1 MHVELTDIELVP
13 PDTIDRPGAG
23 GESYVVTRLLV
34 FHVLRAQRFPKPQ
47 IRESQKKI
55 FGWKVGREEVTRD
68 SLKHL
73 GMGKSL
79 QKHG

>member
-1 MHVELTDIELVP
+1 VHVELTDIELVP

-34 FHVLRAQRFPKPQ
+34 FRVLRGDGSRNPKQ
-47 IRESQKKI
+47 GSHKKK
-55 FGWKVGREEVTRD
+55 FGWRVGREEVTRD